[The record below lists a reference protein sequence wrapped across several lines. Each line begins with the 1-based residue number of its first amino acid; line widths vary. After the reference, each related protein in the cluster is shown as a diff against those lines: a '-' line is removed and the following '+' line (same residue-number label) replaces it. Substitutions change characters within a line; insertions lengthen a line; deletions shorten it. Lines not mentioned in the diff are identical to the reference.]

1 MAGTV
6 WSKFFWSDWS
16 NDPALRICSLAAQ
29 GLWMRMLCIAAE
41 ADPTGYVTVNG
52 RPLGVTDIAR
62 LAGVTE
68 TECESLLAEL
78 DWNGVFSRD
87 RKGAIYSRRM
97 VRDAKTAKK
106 NRENGKKGGNPTIG
120 KDEGISEWVNPPVKG
135 GVKPHK
141 PVAICHKPVAI
152 CQKPESSSTARARSP
167 VTGQHRAMAL
177 DLLDRGKAS
186 LTSWERNFL
195 EDLCGK
201 STITPRIEERL
212 AEIGN
217 KIGFSASELMAT
229 WRHRLD
235 TSRKLGQWD
244 VKWGP
249 MPGQPGCLAPQ
260 QLLEAGD
267 GDGWTDWRPTS

>member
-87 RKGAIYSRRM
+87 RKDAIYSRRM

-141 PVAICHKPVAI
+141 PVAIC
-152 CQKPESSSTARARSP
+152 QKPESSSTARARSP
-167 VTGQHRAMAL
+167 VTSQHRAMAL

-229 WRHRLD
+229 WQKRLAAA
-235 TSRKLGQWD
+235 RNMQQWD
-244 VKWGP
+244 LKWGP
-249 MPGQPGCLAPQ
+249 MPGELGCLAPE

-267 GDGWTDWRPTS
+267 GDGWTEWRPTS

>member
-78 DWNGVFSRD
+78 DRNGVFSRD
-87 RKGAIYSRRM
+87 RKGATYSRRM
-97 VRDAKTAKK
+97 VRDAKTVKK
-106 NRENGKKGGNPTIG
+106 NRENGKKGGNPSIG
-120 KDEGISEWVNPPVKG
+120 KDEGISGWVNPPVKG
-135 GVKPHK
+135 GVKP
-141 PVAICHKPVAI
+141 HKPVAI

-186 LTSWERNFL
+186 LTPWERNFL
-195 EDLCGK
+195 EDLCRK
-201 STITPRIEERL
+201 STITPRIEDRL

-217 KIGFSASELMAT
+217 KIGFNANELMAT
-229 WRHRLD
+229 WQKRLAAARD
-235 TSRKLGQWD
+235 MRQWD
-244 VKWGP
+244 PKWGP
-249 MPGQPGCLAPQ
+249 MPGELGCLAPQ
-260 QLLEAGD
+260 QLLEASD
-267 GDGWTDWRPTS
+267 GNGWTEWRPAS

>member
-78 DWNGVFSRD
+78 DRNGVFSRD
-87 RKGAIYSRRM
+87 RKGAIYSRRI

-106 NRENGKKGGNPTIG
+106 NRENGKKGGNPSIG
-120 KDEGISEWVNPPVKG
+120 KDNGNSEWDNPPVKG

-141 PVAICHKPVAI
+141 PVANS
-152 CQKPESSSTARARSP
+152 QGSSTARERSP

-186 LTSWERNFL
+186 LSPWERNFL
-195 EDLCGK
+195 EDLCRK
-201 STITPRIEERL
+201 STMTPKIEQRL
-212 AEIGN
+212 AEIGS
-217 KIGFSASELMAT
+217 KIGFNADELLAT
-229 WRHRLD
+229 WRKRHEAARNM
-235 TSRKLGQWD
+235 RQWD
-244 VKWGP
+244 PKWGP
-249 MPGQPGCLAPQ
+249 APKKLGCLAPE
-260 QLLEAGD
+260 QLLKAGD
-267 GDGWTDWRPTS
+267 GDGWTEWRAAS

>member
-52 RPLGVTDIAR
+52 RPIGVTDIAR

-120 KDEGISEWVNPPVKG
+120 KDEGISEWVNPPV
-135 GVKPHK
+135 
-141 PVAICHKPVAI
+141 
-152 CQKPESSSTARARSP
+152 
-167 VTGQHRAMAL
+167 
-177 DLLDRGKAS
+177 
-186 LTSWERNFL
+186 
-195 EDLCGK
+195 
-201 STITPRIEERL
+201 
-212 AEIGN
+212 
-217 KIGFSASELMAT
+217 
-229 WRHRLD
+229 
-235 TSRKLGQWD
+235 
-244 VKWGP
+244 
-249 MPGQPGCLAPQ
+249 
-260 QLLEAGD
+260 
-267 GDGWTDWRPTS
+267 

>member
-78 DWNGVFSRD
+78 DRNGVFSRD

-106 NRENGKKGGNPTIG
+106 NRENGKKGGNPSIG
-120 KDEGISEWVNPPVKG
+120 KDKANSEWDNPPVKG
-135 GVKPHK
+135 GVKPHV
-141 PVAICHKPVAI
+141 PVANS
-152 CQKPESSSTARARSP
+152 QSSSTARERSP

-186 LTSWERNFL
+186 LTPWERNFL

-201 STITPRIEERL
+201 STMTPKIEQRL
-212 AEIGN
+212 AEIGS
-217 KIGFSASELMAT
+217 KIGFNADELLET
-229 WRHRLD
+229 WRKRLEAA
-235 TSRKLGQWD
+235 RNMRQWD
-244 VKWGP
+244 PKWGP
-249 MPGQPGCLAPQ
+249 APKKLGCLAPE

-267 GDGWTDWRPTS
+267 GDGWTEWRAAS

>member
-87 RKGAIYSRRM
+87 RKDAIYSRRM
-97 VRDAKTAKK
+97 VRDAKTAK
-106 NRENGKKGGNPTIG
+106 REAIQL
-120 KDEGISEWVNPPVKG
+120 SEKTKVFQSG
-135 GVKPHK
+135 
-141 PVAICHKPVAI
+141 
-152 CQKPESSSTARARSP
+152 
-167 VTGQHRAMAL
+167 L
-177 DLLDRGKAS
+177 
-186 LTSWERNFL
+186 
-195 EDLCGK
+195 
-201 STITPRIEERL
+201 TPRLRVGLSPI
-212 AEIGN
+212 
-217 KIGFSASELMAT
+217 S
-229 WRHRLD
+229 
-235 TSRKLGQWD
+235 Q
-244 VKWGP
+244 
-249 MPGQPGCLAPQ
+249 
-260 QLLEAGD
+260 
-267 GDGWTDWRPTS
+267 